1 MANYEMNITDN
12 DFICYIGKNNV
23 QTISYQFLDEGL
35 QASLL
40 LIPKDKISLSEL
52 DGNTQK

>member
-1 MANYEMNITDN
+1 MANYEMNIMDN

>member
-1 MANYEMNITDN
+1 MNIMDN

-52 DGNTQK
+52 DGNTQR